1 MASLAPAGSGLE
13 AAATPDQ
20 AISNNTEPDKQ
31 VVSSIPPATDAAPTV
46 IAGPPATATPSEKT
60 ANPAPE
66 TAEKLKRQIPKARPI
81 AHDQIGIKLLYSPE
95 NSTKPQKI
103 EVE

>member
-1 MASLAPAGSGLE
+1 MASLALAGSGLE

-20 AISNNTEPDKQ
+20 AISDNTESDKQ
-31 VVSSIPPATDAAPTV
+31 VVPSIPPTTDTAPTV
-46 IAGPPATATPSEKT
+46 ITGPPATATPSEKT

-66 TAEKLKRQIPKARPI
+66 TAEKPINQIPKARAI
-81 AHDQIGIKLLYSPE
+81 APDQVGIKILYSPE